1 VPQLYYITDR
11 QICPI
16 PLLDNIKR
24 AIEAG
29 VDFIQIRE
37 KDLSARELLSLAR
50 SAREMK
56 RGHETRILVNDR
68 LDVALAA
75 DLDGIHV
82 SQNSIPAHQ
91 IHDKLTKP
99 DFLIGVST
107 HSLEEVKAAQSQRAN
122 FATFGPVFF
131 TPSKAAYG
139 EPVGLG
145 ALNKV
150 CEFVRI
156 PIFALG
162 GVDKN
167 NYLECLLNGASGV
180 AAIRLFQ
187 DQDISIPKIV
197 DEIKRLKIGMNE
209 RG

>member
-1 VPQLYYITDR
+1 MPQLYYITDR

-24 AIEAG
+24 VIEAG
-29 VDFIQIRE
+29 VDVIQIRE

-75 DLDGIHV
+75 DLDGIHL

-91 IHDKLTKP
+91 IHDNLVRP

-107 HSLEEVKAAQSQRAN
+107 HSFEEVEAAQNQRAT

-139 EPVGLG
+139 EPVGIG
-145 ALNKV
+145 ALKKV
-150 CEFVRI
+150 CQFVRI

-162 GVDKN
+162 GVDQS
-167 NYLECLLNGASGV
+167 NYLECLFNGAAGV
-180 AAIRLFQ
+180 AGIRLFQ

-197 DEIKRLKIGMNE
+197 DQIKRFNIGMNE
-209 RG
+209 SE